1 MKVEKKVIPA
11 VAEKVTFVISED
23 YASTHVEV
31 TKEEAEILL
40 KIFARLSSN
49 IRFDNSTS
57 YEFYSSLKNALGK
70 IL

>member
-11 VAEKVTFVISED
+11 VAEKVTFVISGD
-23 YASTHVEV
+23 DNNSRVEI
-31 TKEEAEILL
+31 TTEEAEILL

-49 IRFDNSTS
+49 IKFDNSTS
-57 YEFYSSLKNALGK
+57 YEFYSDLKNALGK